1 MKRESDDKQVRSERI
16 ILLVLLM
23 ATLLLGG
30 WSEDATSASL
40 RIEVGDRVTITVY
53 DEPDLD
59 VKGFKVP
66 KSGRV
71 SVPLIGNINVLGKSE
86 SEVTTLV
93 TGLFADGYLKRPRV
107 TVSVER
113 IQLYF
118 IKGEVRQ
125 PGGYRFVEGLS
136 IQKAIALAGGYTE
149 RAAEED
155 ISVVSESKPGR
166 SRTRVSPAAAVAPG
180 DIITIG
186 ESFF

>member
-71 SVPLIGNINVLGKSE
+71 SVPLIGNINVLGKKIH
-86 SEVTTLV
+86 L
-93 TGLFADGYLKRPRV
+93 L
-107 TVSVER
+107 
-113 IQLYF
+113 LY
-118 IKGEVRQ
+118 R
-125 PGGYRFVEGLS
+125 
-136 IQKAIALAGGYTE
+136 
-149 RAAEED
+149 
-155 ISVVSESKPGR
+155 
-166 SRTRVSPAAAVAPG
+166 
-180 DIITIG
+180 
-186 ESFF
+186 